1 MISVWITNKHRKAT
15 GAEKKDSSLRLA
27 VGMNQSA
34 YADFTLQS
42 RETNDYTHFYIVYI

>member
-1 MISVWITNKHRKAT
+1 MNNLST
-15 GAEKKDSSLRLA
+15 GKQLVLKEKDSSLRLA
-27 VGMNQSA
+27 VGRNQSA